1 MALPSLNTPK
11 YSLTIPSTGD
21 VIDFRPFLVKEEKLL
36 LLALETGDE
45 SEMTRALEQIVENC
59 TFGAIEVQNLPT
71 FDLEYIFLNIRAKAV
86 GDIIDIKVRCP
97 DDNETY
103 ADVSVKVSDIQVE
116 VMEGHDNN
124 IRLTDDIGI
133 MMTYPRIGQ
142 MKQLS
147 SLTTESA
154 FGIIKGCVYQI
165 YDSDQVYEDFS
176 EQELDDFL
184 SNLTGEQFQ
193 LIEKFFETMPKL
205 RHKVEVTNPET
216 GVESQVVLEG
226 LQSFFA

>member
-21 VIDFRPFLVKEEKLL
+21 LIDFRPFLVKEEKLL
-36 LLALETGDE
+36 LLALETGEE

-71 FDLEYIFLNIRAKAV
+71 FDLEYIFLNIRSKAV
-86 GDIIDIKVRCP
+86 GDVIEIKVRCP

-103 ADVSVKVSDIQVE
+103 ADLSLNVSDIKVE
-116 VMEGHDNN
+116 VMDGHDNT

-133 MMTYPRIGQ
+133 VMTYPRLGQ

-154 FGIIKGCVYQI
+154 FKIIKGCVYQI
-165 YDSDQVYEDFS
+165 YDSDQVYEDFT
-176 EQELDDFL
+176 EEELDDFL
-184 SNLTGEQFQ
+184 SNLTSEQFQ

-205 RHKVEVTNPET
+205 RHKVEVTNPKT
-216 GVESQVVLEG
+216 GVKGEVVLEG

>member
-45 SEMTRALEQIVENC
+45 NEMTRALEQIVENC

-71 FDLEYIFLNIRAKAV
+71 FDLEYIFLNIRARAV
-86 GDIIDIKVRCP
+86 GESIDIRVLCPDDKETYVDVIVNIADIKVHM
-97 DDNETY
+97 E
-103 ADVSVKVSDIQVE
+103 
-116 VMEGHDNN
+116 EGHDNN

-142 MKQLS
+142 MMQLGE
-147 SLTTESA
+147 LNTETA
-154 FGIIKGCVYQI
+154 FNIIKGCVYQI

-176 EQELDDFL
+176 NSELEEFL
-184 SNLTGEQFQ
+184 NNLNQEQFEN
-193 LIEKFFETMPKL
+193 IEKFFGTMPKL
-205 RHKVEVTNPET
+205 RHTVEVTNPNTNVKSE
-216 GVESQVVLEG
+216 VVIEG
-226 LQSFFA
+226 LTSFFA

>member
-36 LLALETGDE
+36 LLALETGEE
-45 SEMTRALEQIVENC
+45 SEIARALEQIVENC

-71 FDLEYIFLNIRAKAV
+71 FDLEYIFLNIRSKAV
-86 GDIIDIKVRCP
+86 GDQIEVRLLCP

-103 ADVSVKVSDIQVE
+103 VDSIINLSDIKVE
-116 VMEGHDNN
+116 VQEDHDNT
-124 IRLTDDIGI
+124 IRLTDDIGLV
-133 MMTYPRIGQ
+133 MTYPRIGQ
-142 MKQLS
+142 MKNIGA
-147 SLTTESA
+147 LTTETA
-154 FGIIKGCVYQI
+154 FTVIKGCVYQI

-176 EQELDDFL
+176 DQELEEFL
-184 SNLTGEQFQ
+184 SHLTTDQFRM
-193 LIEKFFETMPKL
+193 IERFFETMPRM
-205 RHKVEVTNPET
+205 RHKVEVTNPNTNVKSE
-216 GVESQVVLEG
+216 VVLEG